1 MERAAPWA
9 RTARAIEEPIRPIPI
24 SARRLK
30 IGAPFMEGNP
40 AARPRRSSPFAG
52 RGQGS
57 GTRRTAR
64 RTASP
69 LLPHELRQRGDHE
82 AIRLL
87 GAYAHAQGVRQFIG
101 LDATQDQPAL
111 GQEGVGVLGGT
122 AAN

>member
-1 MERAAPWA
+1 RWAAAGRSVVTIELSAPCA

-30 IGAPFMEGNP
+30 IGTPFMECNP
-40 AARPRRSSPFAG
+40 AARPRRLSPFAG

-64 RTASP
+64 RTASR

-82 AIRLL
+82 AVPLL
-87 GAYAHAQGVRQFIG
+87 GAHAPPQ
-101 LDATQDQPAL
+101 AL
-111 GQEGVGVLGGT
+111 PPLLAPT
-122 AAN
+122 P